1 MNKQDLIRRLMAG
14 QILLI
19 VCFVFY
25 LIWWYRG
32 FRPGT
37 SVNRTRGFNGV
48 LLALTAAFGISG
60 VAITLLSDYATASE
74 MLKISPM
81 TILIAG
87 IVAYIGLL
95 MITRFGFGRIVTSE
109 LLLIVAWTM
118 LEVWV
123 IDVLNG
129 IGSLSETRFTA
140 MSAVLGTA
148 FIVSIVLYVAY
159 YRMEE
164 MRAFYAAMVPLAAA
178 EVCMITLFGMVV
190 L

>member
-1 MNKQDLIRRLMAG
+1 MTG

-37 SVNRTRGFNGV
+37 SVNRIRGLNGV

-60 VAITLLSDYATASE
+60 VVITLLSDCIAASG
-74 MLKISPM
+74 MLKISPT

-87 IVAYIGLL
+87 IAAYISLL
-95 MITRFGFGRIVTSE
+95 LITRFGFGRIVTSE

-129 IGSLSETRFTA
+129 MGSLSATRFAA
-140 MSAVLGTA
+140 MNAVLASA
-148 FIVSIVLYVAY
+148 FIVSIILYVAY

-164 MRAFYAAMVPLAAA
+164 MRAFYAAMVPLATA
-178 EVCMITLFGMVV
+178 EVCMTTLFGMVV